1 MSDWRQLHGSVIHSF
16 LLYLNSLTSAYVL
29 KGGTA
34 LMCCYNLDR
43 FSEDID
49 LDSNDK
55 TTILKVVD
63 SFCRCNNFTYR
74 VGKDTDT
81 VKRYFINYGNV
92 SKPLKIEVSYRLS
105 LNLVR
110 DSICAV
116 NNIIVYSPLHLLQLK
131 LTAFSQRDKVR
142 DLYVVLFLIKQ
153 NCGIIPDS
161 LKAQVI
167 NAFSYKGIDY
177 VDYLIKTQS
186 DELVLSNR
194 LYSDYVD
201 VLGMLGMM

>member
-1 MSDWRQLHGSVIHSF
+1 MSDWRQLHGTVIRNF

-55 TTILKVVD
+55 STIAKVVD
-63 SFCRCNNFTYR
+63 SYCRVNNFTYR
-74 VGKDTDT
+74 IGKDTDT

-92 SKPLKIEVSYRLS
+92 SKPLKVEVSYRV
-105 LNLVR
+105 NLALAR
-110 DSICAV
+110 DNIVTV
-116 NNIIVYSPLHLLQLK
+116 NNITVYSPLHLLQLK
-131 LTAFSQRDKVR
+131 LTAFCSRDKIR
-142 DLYVVLFLIKQ
+142 DLYDVLFLLKQ
-153 NCGIIPDS
+153 YWGIIPDS

-167 NAFSYKGIDY
+167 NAYSYKGIDY

-186 DELVLSNR
+186 DELILSNK
-194 LYSDYVD
+194 LYSDYID
-201 VLGMLGMM
+201 VLSMLGMM

>member
-1 MSDWRQLHGSVIHSF
+1 MSDWRQLHGTVIRNF

-55 TTILKVVD
+55 TTIAKVVD
-63 SFCRCNNFTYR
+63 SFCKGNNFTYR
-74 VGKDTDT
+74 VAKDTDT

-92 SKPLKIEVSYRLS
+92 SKPLKVEVSYRLNLS
-105 LNLVR
+105 LVQ
-110 DSICAV
+110 DSITSVGTIAV
-116 NNIIVYSPLHLLQLK
+116 YTPLHLLQLK
-131 LTAFSQRDKVR
+131 LTAFSHRDKIR
-142 DLYVVLFLIKQ
+142 DLYDVLFLLKQ
-153 NCGIIPDS
+153 YWGILPDS
-161 LKAQVI
+161 FKAQVI

-186 DELVLSNR
+186 DELVLSNK
-194 LYSDYVD
+194 LYSDYID
-201 VLGMLGMM
+201 VLTMLGMM